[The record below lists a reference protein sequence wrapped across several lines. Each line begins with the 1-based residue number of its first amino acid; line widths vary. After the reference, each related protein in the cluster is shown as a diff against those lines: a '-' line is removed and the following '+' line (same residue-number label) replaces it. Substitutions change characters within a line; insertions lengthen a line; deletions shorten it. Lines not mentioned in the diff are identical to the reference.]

1 MNSILLEVVQFIVV
15 DWGQR
20 LDYYPGCWYEIGVAK
35 KRESN
40 ACALTLIAENIFE
53 SFARKKK
60 TRRQPLERDRNHI
73 TTNHSNSVPG
83 GPRIESRCVI
93 IAEHHAISFEKM
105 HKMEGSAEK
114 VS

>member
-1 MNSILLEVVQFIVV
+1 MWSTG
-15 DWGQR
+15 GQR

-60 TRRQPLERDRNHI
+60 LAGNRWSVIATILQLTTATVYQEGLE
-73 TTNHSNSVPG
+73 SS
-83 GPRIESRCVI
+83 
-93 IAEHHAISFEKM
+93 HA
-105 HKMEGSAEK
+105 